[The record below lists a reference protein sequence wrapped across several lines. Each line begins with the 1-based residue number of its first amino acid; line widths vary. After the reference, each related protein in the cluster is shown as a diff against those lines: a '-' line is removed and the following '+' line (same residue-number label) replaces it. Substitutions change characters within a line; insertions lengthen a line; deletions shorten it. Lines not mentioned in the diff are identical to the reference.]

1 MYVECSGGSGDSGS
15 AHREVPL
22 GGWMVIVPLLVPP
35 LRARVVVVQFSPRRR
50 WGAGKYTKQVEVLD
64 AQGYSYVEP

>member
-1 MYVECSGGSGDSGS
+1 MYVECSGGSGDGGT

-22 GGWMVIVPLLVPP
+22 GGRMVMVPLLVPP

-50 WGAGKYTKQVEVLD
+50 WGAGEYKKQVEVMD
-64 AQGYSYVEP
+64 A

>member
-1 MYVECSGGSGDSGS
+1 
-15 AHREVPL
+15 
-22 GGWMVIVPLLVPP
+22 MVIVPLLVPP